1 MSTNSEIKLKKLL
14 EIHVPGTIMLA
25 SWLIQN
31 GFSHDLQQ
39 RYRKSDWL
47 ESVGVGAFKR
57 PGETITWQGA
67 LYSLQKQT
75 QLAVHVGGLT
85 ALSLAGFSHYLRAR
99 DEKVYL
105 YSAQQI
111 NLPLWFIKY
120 FYSETIVQVRTSM
133 LPELVGLTDYQT
145 AQFQLNMSSPE
156 RAIFESL
163 FLVPNKLDIMEA
175 YQIMTSL
182 VNLRPGVVQKLL
194 EECTSVKVKRLFLF
208 MAKKAN
214 HQWFS
219 FLDLSGVSLG
229 AGDRSI
235 VKNGVYNS
243 EFQITIPKEL
253 MKHQS

>member
-25 SWLIQN
+25 SWLVQN

-39 RYRKSDWL
+39 RYRKSNWL

-57 PGETITWQGA
+57 PGETISWQGA
-67 LYSLQKQT
+67 LSSLQNQT
-75 QLAVHVGGLT
+75 KLAIHVGGLT
-85 ALSLAGFSHYLRAR
+85 ALAMAGFSHYLRTEK
-99 DEKVYL
+99 EKVYL

-111 NLPLWFIKY
+111 KLPLWFKKY
-120 FYSETIVQVRTSM
+120 FNSETIVHIRTSM
-133 LPELVGLTDYQT
+133 LPGSGGLNDYQI
-145 AQFQLNMSSPE
+145 AQIPLIISSPE
-156 RAIFESL
+156 RAILESL
-163 FLVPNKLDIMEA
+163 FLVPDKLDLMEV

-182 VNLRPGVVQKLL
+182 VNLRPAMIQKLL
-194 EECTSVKVKRLFLF
+194 EGCTSVKVKRLFLY

-214 HQWFS
+214 HQWFQ

-229 AGDRSI
+229 AGDREI
-235 VKNGVYNS
+235 VKNGAYNS

-253 MKHQS
+253 EDL